1 MSAEYADDV
10 VPPTF
15 VTVYVVV
22 PVDDFV
28 SFTLTFSFV
37 QTFSSFVCGFVFIAG
52 ITSLLVT
59 SVKSNFPIVN
69 SFVVASIVVVVVFPA
84 LSITIIST
92 LYFVLS
98 FNFSNFPVVFVEIS
112 VSFSSFN
119 LYVTDLT
126 PLSLSL
132 AFAVTVIVFVV
143 VDFTGETVG
152 AVLSTNT

>member
-1 MSAEYADDV
+1 M
-10 VPPTF
+10 
-15 VTVYVVV
+15 
-22 PVDDFV
+22 
-28 SFTLTFSFV
+28 
-37 QTFSSFVCGFVFIAG
+37 
-52 ITSLLVT
+52 
-59 SVKSNFPIVN
+59 KSNFPIVN

-84 LSITIIST
+84 LSITIISI

-98 FNFSNFPVVFVEIS
+98 FKFSNFPVVFVEIS
-112 VSFSSFN
+112 FPFSSFN